1 MTVAAPVLATRLLGR
16 SATASVAATLAF
28 TGLTALA
35 AQFSFRIPPI
45 EVPFTLQTGVV
56 LLAGGVL
63 GANWGMAS
71 QLLYVLLGAVGLP
84 IFAEAKGGFGQLRG
98 PTAGYLIGFIVS
110 AYLVGKLAERRHDRQ
125 FVTGVG
131 AFTLGSLMIYVFGVL
146 GLMMNLNMTVGQAV
160 VNGVVPFVFWDI
172 LKALVAGGVLA
183 SAWKLVS
190 PPGDGK

>member
-16 SATASVAATLAF
+16 SAAASVAATLAF

-56 LLAGGVL
+56 LFAGGVL

-84 IFAEAKGGFGQLRG
+84 IFAEAQRGLR
-98 PTAGYLIGFIVS
+98 PTP
-110 AYLVGKLAERRHDRQ
+110 KRQ
-125 FVTGVG
+125 RADT
-131 AFTLGSLMIYVFGVL
+131 
-146 GLMMNLNMTVGQAV
+146 
-160 VNGVVPFVFWDI
+160 
-172 LKALVAGGVLA
+172 
-183 SAWKLVS
+183 
-190 PPGDGK
+190 

>member
-16 SATASVAATLAF
+16 SAAASVAATLAF

-63 GANWGMAS
+63 GANRGMAS

-84 IFAEAKGGFGQLRG
+84 IFAEAKGGFDQLRG
-98 PTAGYLIGFIVS
+98 PTAGYLIGFIVC
-110 AYLVGKLAERRHDRQ
+110 AYLVGKLAERRQDRQ

-131 AFTLGSLMIYVFGVL
+131 AFTLGSLIIYVFGVL
-146 GLMMNLNMTVGQAV
+146 GLIVNLDMTVGQAV

-183 SAWKLVS
+183 SAWKLS
-190 PPGDGK
+190 GDN

>member
-16 SATASVAATLAF
+16 SAAASGAATLAF

-45 EVPFTLQTGVV
+45 EVPFTVQTGVV

-63 GANWGMAS
+63 GANRGLAS

-84 IFAEAKGGFGQLRG
+84 IFAEAKGGFDQLRG

-131 AFTLGSLMIYVFGVL
+131 AFTLGSLIIYVFGVL
-146 GLMMNLNMTVGQAV
+146 GLMINLDMTVGQAV

-183 SAWKLVS
+183 SAWKLS
-190 PPGDGK
+190 GDD